1 DYFPFK
7 KLKNAF
13 NRRTIKGF
21 FKFLKQKISSVKS
34 VDYLRSPTYKA
45 ITINKMFNLL
55 VVIAYF

>member
-1 DYFPFK
+1 
-7 KLKNAF
+7 
-13 NRRTIKGF
+13 KGF